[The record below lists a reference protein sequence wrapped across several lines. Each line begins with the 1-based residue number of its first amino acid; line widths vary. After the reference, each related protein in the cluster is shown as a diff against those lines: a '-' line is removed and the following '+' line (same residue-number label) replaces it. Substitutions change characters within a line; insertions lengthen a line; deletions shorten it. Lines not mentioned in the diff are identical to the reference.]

1 MKMTRTSGAVEAMT
15 IGICTIRLMMPENHS
30 LKDKRGTVKS
40 ILAKIKNR
48 FNVSVAEV
56 GQQDAWQTATLG
68 VALVSTEAGHVDRVL
83 AKVVGFIESG
93 WPDVQLLD
101 YQVEII

>member
-1 MKMTRTSGAVEAMT
+1 MSLFLRQA
-15 IGICTIRLMMPENHS
+15 RS
-30 LKDKRGTVKS
+30 LKDKRSVVKS
-40 ILAKIKNR
+40 FKDRLRAR

-68 VALVSTEAGHVDRVL
+68 VTLISTEAGHADQVL

-93 WPDVQLLD
+93 WPDIQLLD
-101 YQVEII
+101 YQVEIM

>member
-1 MKMTRTSGAVEAMT
+1 MKMTRTSGAVEAMV

-48 FNVSVAEV
+48 FNLE
-56 GQQDAWQTATLG
+56 DTWQTATLG